1 MRISDWSSDVCSSD
15 LKTSFDLGFHDFDA
29 FRAGLQ
35 NGRLRRVIGGRVRF
49 VAAGYKWFYPA
60 ALKPSKT
67 AGVDHAPAFSIRP
80 STQASPNERAMSY
93 STNEPMTLKVV
104 PSSLLISRSCLSP
117 FGCKRDR
124 KSTRLNSLH

>member
-1 MRISDWSSDVCSSD
+1 M
-15 LKTSFDLGFHDFDA
+15 
-29 FRAGLQ
+29 
-35 NGRLRRVIGGRVRF
+35 VIGGRVRF

-104 PSSLLISRSCLSP
+104 PRSLLISRRSEEHTSDLQSLMRISYAVFCL
-117 FGCKRDR
+117 KT
-124 KSTRLNSLH
+124 KI